1 MTVVKVIAGIIGL
14 TGAALAIWGGVIYWG
29 WWTMEGGSATAAIY
43 QGAFTLF
50 LGLGLAIL
58 GMWAYIKAEE
68 AGI

>member
-1 MTVVKVIAGIIGL
+1 MGRRHLLGVVDD
-14 TGAALAIWGGVIYWG
+14 GGG
-29 WWTMEGGSATAAIY
+29 DATAAIY

-50 LGLGLAIL
+50 LGLGLAIA